1 MYRLTLA
8 LAFAFLMFSA
18 ITTRA
23 AEPPANPPPNL
34 ILIVSDNLGYGDIG
48 AFGSTKHR
56 TPRLDRMAAEG
67 VKLTSFYSTAPV
79 CTPSRASFLTGCY
92 PRRVSM
98 HVDYNGAQVLMAVSP
113 RGLHDDELTIAEHLR
128 ERGYDT
134 DCVGKW
140 HLGDQDPFL
149 PRRHGFDTF
158 FGLPYSEDMVE
169 GPGHDYRPP
178 RPPLTVVENETVIEA
193 SPDRNLLTQRFTERV
208 VEILKRKGDKPFFLY
223 LPHTMPGSTTAPFA
237 SDEFRGKSA
246 NGPYGDAIEE
256 LDWSIG
262 RILDTVKELGI
273 DRNTLIVWT
282 SDNGAILRGRPPE
295 SRGSNAPLKGWAYT
309 TDEGGMRMP
318 FIARWP
324 GRIPAGTES
333 DELASALDI
342 LPTFLKLAG
351 GAAPNDRVIDGKDI
365 WPLLAEPE
373 TAKSPNDVF
382 FYYFLT
388 QIQAVRSGK
397 WKLYLPLKNKWVDFR
412 GATAEVAL
420 KLVDLNAD
428 LAEEHNLA
436 AENPEVV
443 ERLLAPRHAT
453 APRRVFPQPASV
465 VVFKSQAP
473 PPVMR

>member
-1 MYRLTLA
+1 MHRLTITLA
-8 LAFAFLMFSA
+8 LAFLMFSA
-18 ITTRA
+18 ITTHA
-23 AEPPANPPPNL
+23 ADPPPPPPNF
-34 ILIVSDNLGYGDIG
+34 ILIVSDNLGYGDVG
-48 AFGSTKHR
+48 PFGNTVHR
-56 TPRLDRMAAEG
+56 TPHLDRMAAEG

-79 CTPSRASFLTGCY
+79 CTPSRASFMTGCY
-92 PRRVSM
+92 PRRVNM

-113 RGLHDDELTIAEHLR
+113 RGLHDDELTIAELLR
-128 ERGYDT
+128 QRGYDT

-149 PRRHGFDTF
+149 PRRHGFETF
-158 FGLPYSEDMVE
+158 FGLPYSEDMIE

-178 RPPLTVVENETVIEA
+178 RPPLTVVENETVVEA
-193 SPDRNLLTQRFTERV
+193 SPDRNYLTQRFTERV
-208 VEILKRKGDKPFFLY
+208 VQILKQKRKRDKPFFLY

-237 SDEFRGKSA
+237 SDGFRGRSA

-262 RILDTVKELGI
+262 RILDTVKGLGL
-273 DRNTLIVWT
+273 DDNTLIVWT

-295 SRGSNAPLKGWAYT
+295 SRGSNAPLKGWAYS

-333 DELASALDI
+333 DELATAMDI
-342 LPTFLKLAG
+342 LPTFLRLAG
-351 GAAPNDRVIDGKDI
+351 GAPPTDRVIDGKDI

-397 WKLYLPLKNKWVDFR
+397 WKLYLPLKNKWIDFR
-412 GATAEVAL
+412 GATVEAERARL
-420 KLVDLNAD
+420 ELGDLGRPGSQQRPAGFFP
-428 LAEEHNLA
+428 
-436 AENPEVV
+436 NP
-443 ERLLAPRHAT
+443 RPLWYS
-453 APRRVFPQPASV
+453 RVKHRPQ
-465 VVFKSQAP
+465 
-473 PPVMR
+473 